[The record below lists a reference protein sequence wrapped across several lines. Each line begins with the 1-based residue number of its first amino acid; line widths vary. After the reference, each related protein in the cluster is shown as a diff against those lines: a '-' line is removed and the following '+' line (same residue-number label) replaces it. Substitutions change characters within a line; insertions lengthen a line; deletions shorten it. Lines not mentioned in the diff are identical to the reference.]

1 MYTVI
6 AVIVISLFLL
16 ILAFVYS
23 VYKMKIKFFIT
34 GMDAGF
40 SMSDTHLLW
49 NVSQI
54 CELDEPT
61 TLFFSLPA
69 LTKCM
74 SQITNQAS
82 ADNQIDSPKYQ
93 TLLSKLF
100 AYRTKIQNES
110 DNKKGLTSTETLE
123 SGQRLRIILPGKGVF
138 ASQVIN
144 NGKMLIIT
152 IPKKNDMITIS
163 AEEWVG
169 KVINVYFWRKGDAQY
184 VFDTAVMQTGIYL
197 GKSTLYIKHSYNLTR
212 TQKRRSVRAKCEIY
226 ANLFFVKKSD
236 NNEQIIESKNGFRCL
251 LEDISESGALI
262 KIGGKGRENIKIK
275 LQFSIQNKLIIM
287 NGIVRKVEYNIEK
300 NQSLLHFECTQ
311 IEQSM
316 KNEILAYVYNMLP
329 ENEKEVL
336 EALKQTEDDSKN
348 DFEGNMKVLE
358 NSSQKND
365 NQTSDEP
372 QTNTKSI
379 SISEN
384 QVGFEN
390 ESDARSEPHIET
402 NPQKF
407 FSEDEIDMNE
417 DDSIEFK
424 YS

>member
-1 MYTVI
+1 MYTVVAI
-6 AVIVISLFLL
+6 IVISFFLI

-23 VYKMKIKFFIT
+23 VYKTKIKFFIT
-34 GMDAGF
+34 GIDAGF
-40 SMSDTHLLW
+40 SMSDALLLW

-138 ASQVIN
+138 ASKIIN

-152 IPKKNDMITIS
+152 IPKKNDIITIS

-184 VFDTAVMQTGIYL
+184 VFDTIVVQTGIYL
-197 GKSTLYIKHSYNLTR
+197 GKSTLYVKHSYNLTR

-226 ANLFFVKKSD
+226 ADLFFIKKSD

-251 LEDISESGALI
+251 LQDISESGALI

-287 NGIVRKVEYNIEK
+287 TGIVRKVEYNIEK
-300 NQSLLHFECTQ
+300 NQSLLHFECTH

-336 EALKQTEDDSKN
+336 EAIRQTEDDSKN
-348 DFEGNMKVLE
+348 EIE
-358 NSSQKND
+358 NELNVSETGSQKSKKEISDAQTDSTDND
-365 NQTSDEP
+365 SIYKNQF
-372 QTNTKSI
+372 
-379 SISEN
+379 ISEN
-384 QVGFEN
+384 KNDINKEN
-390 ESDARSEPHIET
+390 ENSIISDYEENLKNGDT
-402 NPQKF
+402 
-407 FSEDEIDMNE
+407 
-417 DDSIEFK
+417 IEFK

>member
-336 EALKQTEDDSKN
+336 EALKQSEDDSKN
-348 DFEGNMKVLE
+348 DFAGNMKVLE

>member
-40 SMSDTHLLW
+40 SMSDTYLLW

>member
-1 MYTVI
+1 MYTVVAI
-6 AVIVISLFLL
+6 IVISFFLL

-23 VYKMKIKFFIT
+23 VYKTKIKFFIT
-34 GMDAGF
+34 GIDAGF
-40 SMSDTHLLW
+40 SMSDALLLW

-138 ASQVIN
+138 ASQIIN

-163 AEEWVG
+163 AEDWVG

-184 VFDTAVMQTGIYL
+184 VFDTVVVQTGIYL
-197 GKSTLYIKHSYNLTR
+197 GKSTLYVKHSYNLTR

-226 ANLFFVKKSD
+226 ADLFFIKKSD

-251 LEDISESGALI
+251 LQDISESGALI

-287 NGIVRKVEYNIEK
+287 TGIVRKVEYNIEK
-300 NQSLLHFECTQ
+300 NQSLLHFECTH

-336 EALKQTEDDSKN
+336 EAIRQTEDDSKN
-348 DFEGNMKVLE
+348 EIE
-358 NSSQKND
+358 NELNVSETGSQKNKKEISDAQTDSAD
-365 NQTSDEP
+365 ND
-372 QTNTKSI
+372 SI
-379 SISEN
+379 DKNQFISEN
-384 QVGFEN
+384 KNDINRKNEN
-390 ESDARSEPHIET
+390 SIISDYEENIKNGDT
-402 NPQKF
+402 
-407 FSEDEIDMNE
+407 
-417 DDSIEFK
+417 IEFK

>member
-1 MYTVI
+1 MYTVVAI
-6 AVIVISLFLL
+6 IVISFFLL

-23 VYKMKIKFFIT
+23 VYKTKIKFFIT
-34 GMDAGF
+34 GIDAGF
-40 SMSDTHLLW
+40 SMSDALLLW

-74 SQITNQAS
+74 TQITNQAS

-138 ASQVIN
+138 ASKIIN

-152 IPKKNDMITIS
+152 IPKKNDIITIS

-184 VFDTAVMQTGIYL
+184 VFDTIVVQTGIYL
-197 GKSTLYIKHSYNLTR
+197 GKSTLYVKHSYNLTR

-226 ANLFFVKKSD
+226 ADLFFIKKSD

-251 LEDISESGALI
+251 LQDISESGALI

-287 NGIVRKVEYNIEK
+287 TGIVRKVEYNIEK
-300 NQSLLHFECTQ
+300 NQSLLHFECTH

-336 EALKQTEDDSKN
+336 EAIRQTEDDSKN
-348 DFEGNMKVLE
+348 EIE
-358 NSSQKND
+358 NELNVSETGSQKNKKEISDAQPDSAD
-365 NQTSDEP
+365 ND
-372 QTNTKSI
+372 SI
-379 SISEN
+379 NKNQFLSEN
-384 QVGFEN
+384 KIDINKEN
-390 ESDARSEPHIET
+390 ENSIISDYEENIKNGDT
-402 NPQKF
+402 
-407 FSEDEIDMNE
+407 
-417 DDSIEFK
+417 IEFK

>member
-1 MYTVI
+1 MYTVVAI
-6 AVIVISLFLL
+6 IVISFFLL

-23 VYKMKIKFFIT
+23 VYKTKIKFFIT
-34 GMDAGF
+34 GIDAGF
-40 SMSDTHLLW
+40 SMSDALLLW

-74 SQITNQAS
+74 TQITNQAS

-138 ASQVIN
+138 ASKIIN

-152 IPKKNDMITIS
+152 IPKKNDIITIS

-184 VFDTAVMQTGIYL
+184 VFDTIVVQTGIYL
-197 GKSTLYIKHSYNLTR
+197 GKSTLYVKHSYNLTR

-226 ANLFFVKKSD
+226 ADLFFIKKSD

-251 LEDISESGALI
+251 LQDISESGALI

-287 NGIVRKVEYNIEK
+287 TGIVRKVEYNIEK
-300 NQSLLHFECTQ
+300 NQSLLHFECTH

-336 EALKQTEDDSKN
+336 EAIRQTEDDSKN
-348 DFEGNMKVLE
+348 ELE
-358 NSSQKND
+358 NELNVSETGSQKSKKEISDAQPDSTDND
-365 NQTSDEP
+365 SINKNQFL
-372 QTNTKSI
+372 
-379 SISEN
+379 SEN
-384 QVGFEN
+384 KIDINKEN
-390 ESDARSEPHIET
+390 ENSIISDYEENIKNGDT
-402 NPQKF
+402 
-407 FSEDEIDMNE
+407 
-417 DDSIEFK
+417 IEFK

>member
-1 MYTVI
+1 MYTVVAI
-6 AVIVISLFLL
+6 IVISFFLL

-23 VYKMKIKFFIT
+23 VYKTKIKFFIT
-34 GMDAGF
+34 GIDAGF
-40 SMSDTHLLW
+40 SMSDALLLW

-74 SQITNQAS
+74 TQITNQAS

-138 ASQVIN
+138 ASKIIN

-152 IPKKNDMITIS
+152 IPKKNDIITIS

-184 VFDTAVMQTGIYL
+184 VFDTIVVQTGIYL
-197 GKSTLYIKHSYNLTR
+197 GKSTLYVKHSYNLTR

-226 ANLFFVKKSD
+226 ADLFFIKKSD

-251 LEDISESGALI
+251 LQDISESGALI

-287 NGIVRKVEYNIEK
+287 TGIVRKVEYNIEK

-336 EALKQTEDDSKN
+336 EAIRQTEDDSKN
-348 DFEGNMKVLE
+348 EIE
-358 NSSQKND
+358 NELNVSETGGQKNKKEISDAQPDSTD
-365 NQTSDEP
+365 ND
-372 QTNTKSI
+372 SI
-379 SISEN
+379 DKNQFISEN
-384 QVGFEN
+384 KNDINKEN
-390 ESDARSEPHIET
+390 ENSIISDYEENIKNGDT
-402 NPQKF
+402 
-407 FSEDEIDMNE
+407 
-417 DDSIEFK
+417 IEFK

>member
-1 MYTVI
+1 MYTVVAI
-6 AVIVISLFLL
+6 IVISFFLL

-23 VYKMKIKFFIT
+23 VYKTKIKFFIT
-34 GMDAGF
+34 GIDAGF
-40 SMSDTHLLW
+40 SMSDALLLW

-74 SQITNQAS
+74 TQITNQAS

-138 ASQVIN
+138 ASKIIN

-152 IPKKNDMITIS
+152 IPKKNDIITIS

-184 VFDTAVMQTGIYL
+184 VFDTVVVQTGIYL
-197 GKSTLYIKHSYNLTR
+197 GKSTLYVKHSYNLTR

-226 ANLFFVKKSD
+226 ADLFFIKKSD

-251 LEDISESGALI
+251 LQDISESGALI

-287 NGIVRKVEYNIEK
+287 TGIVRKVEYNIEK
-300 NQSLLHFECTQ
+300 NQSLLHFECTH

-336 EALKQTEDDSKN
+336 EAIRRTEDDSKN
-348 DFEGNMKVLE
+348 EIE
-358 NSSQKND
+358 NELNVSETGGQKNKKEISDAQTDSTD
-365 NQTSDEP
+365 ND
-372 QTNTKSI
+372 SI
-379 SISEN
+379 DKNQFISEN
-384 QVGFEN
+384 KNDINKEN
-390 ESDARSEPHIET
+390 ENSIISDYEENIKNGDT
-402 NPQKF
+402 
-407 FSEDEIDMNE
+407 
-417 DDSIEFK
+417 IEFK

>member
-1 MYTVI
+1 
-6 AVIVISLFLL
+6 
-16 ILAFVYS
+16 
-23 VYKMKIKFFIT
+23 
-34 GMDAGF
+34 
-40 SMSDTHLLW
+40 
-49 NVSQI
+49 
-54 CELDEPT
+54 
-61 TLFFSLPA
+61 
-69 LTKCM
+69 
-74 SQITNQAS
+74 
-82 ADNQIDSPKYQ
+82 
-93 TLLSKLF
+93 
-100 AYRTKIQNES
+100 
-110 DNKKGLTSTETLE
+110 
-123 SGQRLRIILPGKGVF
+123 
-138 ASQVIN
+138 
-144 NGKMLIIT
+144 
-152 IPKKNDMITIS
+152 MITIS

-336 EALKQTEDDSKN
+336 EALKQSEDDSKN

-384 QVGFEN
+384 QVDFEN

>member
-1 MYTVI
+1 MYTVVAI
-6 AVIVISLFLL
+6 IVISFFLI

-23 VYKMKIKFFIT
+23 VYKTKIKFFIT
-34 GMDAGF
+34 GIDAGF
-40 SMSDTHLLW
+40 SMSDALLLW

-74 SQITNQAS
+74 TQITNQAS

-138 ASQVIN
+138 ASKIIN

-152 IPKKNDMITIS
+152 IPKKNDIITIS

-184 VFDTAVMQTGIYL
+184 VFDTIVVQTGIYL
-197 GKSTLYIKHSYNLTR
+197 GKSTLYVKHSYNLTR

-226 ANLFFVKKSD
+226 ADLFFIKKSD

-251 LEDISESGALI
+251 LQDISESGALI

-275 LQFSIQNKLIIM
+275 LQFSIKNKLIIM

-316 KNEILAYVYNMLP
+316 KNEILAFVYNMLP

-336 EALKQTEDDSKN
+336 EAIRQTEDDSKN
-348 DFEGNMKVLE
+348 EIE
-358 NSSQKND
+358 NELNVSETGSQKNKKEISDAQTDSTD
-365 NQTSDEP
+365 ND
-372 QTNTKSI
+372 SI
-379 SISEN
+379 DKNQFISEN
-384 QVGFEN
+384 KNDINKEN
-390 ESDARSEPHIET
+390 ENSIISDYEENIKNGDT
-402 NPQKF
+402 
-407 FSEDEIDMNE
+407 
-417 DDSIEFK
+417 IEFK

>member
-1 MYTVI
+1 MYTVVAI
-6 AVIVISLFLL
+6 IVISFFLL

-23 VYKMKIKFFIT
+23 VYKTKIKFFIT
-34 GMDAGF
+34 GIDAGF
-40 SMSDTHLLW
+40 SMSDALLLW

-74 SQITNQAS
+74 TQITNQAS

-138 ASQVIN
+138 ASKIIN

-152 IPKKNDMITIS
+152 IPKKNDIITIS

-184 VFDTAVMQTGIYL
+184 VFDTIVVQTGIYL
-197 GKSTLYIKHSYNLTR
+197 GKSTLYVKHSYNLTR

-226 ANLFFVKKSD
+226 ADLFFIKKSD

-251 LEDISESGALI
+251 LQDISESGALI

-287 NGIVRKVEYNIEK
+287 TGIVRKVEYNIEK
-300 NQSLLHFECTQ
+300 NQSLLHFECTH

-336 EALKQTEDDSKN
+336 EAIRQTEDDSKN
-348 DFEGNMKVLE
+348 EIE
-358 NSSQKND
+358 NELNVSETGSQKNKKEISDAQTDSAD
-365 NQTSDEP
+365 ND
-372 QTNTKSI
+372 SI
-379 SISEN
+379 DKNQFISEN
-384 QVGFEN
+384 KNDINREN
-390 ESDARSEPHIET
+390 ENSIISDYEENIKNGDT
-402 NPQKF
+402 
-407 FSEDEIDMNE
+407 
-417 DDSIEFK
+417 IEFK

>member
-336 EALKQTEDDSKN
+336 EALKQSEDDSKN

-384 QVGFEN
+384 QVDFEN

>member
-1 MYTVI
+1 MYTVVAI
-6 AVIVISLFLL
+6 IVISFFLL

-23 VYKMKIKFFIT
+23 VYKTKIKFFIT
-34 GMDAGF
+34 GIDAGF
-40 SMSDTHLLW
+40 SMSDALLLW

-74 SQITNQAS
+74 TQITNQAS

-138 ASQVIN
+138 ASKIIN

-152 IPKKNDMITIS
+152 IPKKNDIITIS

-184 VFDTAVMQTGIYL
+184 VFDTIVVQTGIYL
-197 GKSTLYIKHSYNLTR
+197 GKSTLYVKHSYNLTR

-226 ANLFFVKKSD
+226 ADLFFIKKSD

-251 LEDISESGALI
+251 LQDISESGALI

-287 NGIVRKVEYNIEK
+287 TGIVRKVEYNIEK

-336 EALKQTEDDSKN
+336 EAIRQTEDDSKN
-348 DFEGNMKVLE
+348 EIE
-358 NSSQKND
+358 NELNVSETGSQKNKKEISDAQTDSTD
-365 NQTSDEP
+365 ND
-372 QTNTKSI
+372 SI
-379 SISEN
+379 DKNQFISEN
-384 QVGFEN
+384 KNDINKEN
-390 ESDARSEPHIET
+390 ENSIISDYEENIKNGDT
-402 NPQKF
+402 
-407 FSEDEIDMNE
+407 
-417 DDSIEFK
+417 IEFK

>member
-1 MYTVI
+1 MYTVVAI
-6 AVIVISLFLL
+6 IVISFFLI

-23 VYKMKIKFFIT
+23 VYKTKIKFFIT
-34 GMDAGF
+34 GIDAGF
-40 SMSDTHLLW
+40 SMSDALLLW

-74 SQITNQAS
+74 TQITNQAS

-138 ASQVIN
+138 ASKIIN

-152 IPKKNDMITIS
+152 IPKKNDIITIS

-184 VFDTAVMQTGIYL
+184 VFDTIVVQTGIYL
-197 GKSTLYIKHSYNLTR
+197 GKSTLYVKHSYNLTR

-226 ANLFFVKKSD
+226 ADLFFIKKSD

-251 LEDISESGALI
+251 LQDISESGALI

-287 NGIVRKVEYNIEK
+287 TGIVRKVEYNIEK
-300 NQSLLHFECTQ
+300 NQSLLHFECTH

-336 EALKQTEDDSKN
+336 EAIRQTEDDSKN
-348 DFEGNMKVLE
+348 EIE
-358 NSSQKND
+358 NELNVSETGSQKNKKEISDAQPDSTD
-365 NQTSDEP
+365 ND
-372 QTNTKSI
+372 SI
-379 SISEN
+379 DKNQFISEN
-384 QVGFEN
+384 KNDINKEN
-390 ESDARSEPHIET
+390 ENSIISDYEENIKNGDT
-402 NPQKF
+402 
-407 FSEDEIDMNE
+407 
-417 DDSIEFK
+417 IEFK

>member
-1 MYTVI
+1 MYTVVAI
-6 AVIVISLFLL
+6 IVISFFLL

-23 VYKMKIKFFIT
+23 VYKTKIKFFIT
-34 GMDAGF
+34 GIDAGF
-40 SMSDTHLLW
+40 SMSDALLLW

-138 ASQVIN
+138 ASKIIN

-152 IPKKNDMITIS
+152 IPKKNDIITIS

-184 VFDTAVMQTGIYL
+184 VFDTIVVQTGIYL
-197 GKSTLYIKHSYNLTR
+197 GKSTLYVKHSYNLTR

-226 ANLFFVKKSD
+226 ADLFFIKKSD

-251 LEDISESGALI
+251 LQDISESGALI

-287 NGIVRKVEYNIEK
+287 TGIVRKVEYNIEK
-300 NQSLLHFECTQ
+300 NQSLLHFECTH

-336 EALKQTEDDSKN
+336 EAIRQTEDDSKN
-348 DFEGNMKVLE
+348 EIE
-358 NSSQKND
+358 NELNVSETGSQKNKKEISDAQTDSAD
-365 NQTSDEP
+365 ND
-372 QTNTKSI
+372 SI
-379 SISEN
+379 DKNQFISEN
-384 QVGFEN
+384 KNDINKEN
-390 ESDARSEPHIET
+390 ENSIISDYEENIKNGDT
-402 NPQKF
+402 
-407 FSEDEIDMNE
+407 
-417 DDSIEFK
+417 IEFK

>member
-1 MYTVI
+1 MYTVVAI
-6 AVIVISLFLL
+6 IVISFFLL

-23 VYKMKIKFFIT
+23 VYKTKIKFFIT
-34 GMDAGF
+34 GIDAGF
-40 SMSDTHLLW
+40 SMSDALLLW

-74 SQITNQAS
+74 TQITNQAS

-138 ASQVIN
+138 ASKIIN

-152 IPKKNDMITIS
+152 IPKKNDIITIS
-163 AEEWVG
+163 AEDWVG

-184 VFDTAVMQTGIYL
+184 VFDTVVVQTGIYL
-197 GKSTLYIKHSYNLTR
+197 GKSTLYVKHSYNLTR

-226 ANLFFVKKSD
+226 ADLFFIKKSD

-251 LEDISESGALI
+251 LQDISESGALI

-287 NGIVRKVEYNIEK
+287 TGIVRKVEYNIEK
-300 NQSLLHFECTQ
+300 NQSLLHFECTH

-336 EALKQTEDDSKN
+336 EAIRQTEDDSKN
-348 DFEGNMKVLE
+348 EIE
-358 NSSQKND
+358 NELNVSETGSQKNKKEISDAQTDSTD
-365 NQTSDEP
+365 ND
-372 QTNTKSI
+372 SI
-379 SISEN
+379 DKNQFISEN
-384 QVGFEN
+384 KNDINREN
-390 ESDARSEPHIET
+390 ENSIISDYEENIKNGDT
-402 NPQKF
+402 
-407 FSEDEIDMNE
+407 
-417 DDSIEFK
+417 IEFK

>member
-1 MYTVI
+1 MYTVVAI
-6 AVIVISLFLL
+6 IVISFFLI

-23 VYKMKIKFFIT
+23 VYKTKIKFFIT
-34 GMDAGF
+34 GIDSGF
-40 SMSDTHLLW
+40 SMSDALLLW

-74 SQITNQAS
+74 TQITNQAS

-138 ASQVIN
+138 ASKIIN

-152 IPKKNDMITIS
+152 IPKKNDIITIS

-184 VFDTAVMQTGIYL
+184 VFDTIVVQTGIYL
-197 GKSTLYIKHSYNLTR
+197 GKSTLYVKHSYNLTR

-226 ANLFFVKKSD
+226 ADLFFIKKSD

-251 LEDISESGALI
+251 LQDISESGALI

-287 NGIVRKVEYNIEK
+287 TGIVRKVEYNIEK
-300 NQSLLHFECTQ
+300 NQSLLHFECTH

-336 EALKQTEDDSKN
+336 EAIRQTEDDSKN
-348 DFEGNMKVLE
+348 EIE
-358 NSSQKND
+358 NELNVSETGGQKNKKEISDAQPDSTD
-365 NQTSDEP
+365 ND
-372 QTNTKSI
+372 SI
-379 SISEN
+379 DKNQFISEN
-384 QVGFEN
+384 KIDINKEN
-390 ESDARSEPHIET
+390 ENSIISDYEENIKNGDT
-402 NPQKF
+402 
-407 FSEDEIDMNE
+407 
-417 DDSIEFK
+417 IEFK

>member
-6 AVIVISLFLL
+6 TIIIISLVLL
-16 ILAFVYS
+16 FFAFVYS
-23 VYKMKIKFFIT
+23 IYKIKIKFFIT
-34 GMDAGF
+34 GIDAGF
-40 SMSDTHLLW
+40 SISDTHLLW

-138 ASQVIN
+138 ASKIIN

-152 IPKKNDMITIS
+152 IPKKNDIITIS

-184 VFDTAVMQTGIYL
+184 VFDTIVVQTGIYL
-197 GKSTLYIKHSYNLTR
+197 GKSTLYVKHSYNLTR

-226 ANLFFVKKSD
+226 ADLFFIKKSD

-251 LEDISESGALI
+251 LQDISESGALI

-287 NGIVRKVEYNIEK
+287 TGIVRKVEYNIEK
-300 NQSLLHFECTQ
+300 NQSLLHFECTH

-336 EALKQTEDDSKN
+336 EAIRQTEDDSKN
-348 DFEGNMKVLE
+348 EIE
-358 NSSQKND
+358 NELNVSETGSQKNKKEISDAQTDSAD
-365 NQTSDEP
+365 ND
-372 QTNTKSI
+372 SI
-379 SISEN
+379 DKNQFISEN
-384 QVGFEN
+384 KNDINREN
-390 ESDARSEPHIET
+390 ENSIISDYEENIKNGDT
-402 NPQKF
+402 
-407 FSEDEIDMNE
+407 
-417 DDSIEFK
+417 IEFK

>member
-1 MYTVI
+1 MYTVVAI
-6 AVIVISLFLL
+6 IVISFFLI

-23 VYKMKIKFFIT
+23 VYKTKIKFFIT
-34 GMDAGF
+34 GIDAGF
-40 SMSDTHLLW
+40 SMSDALLLW

-74 SQITNQAS
+74 TQITNQAS

-138 ASQVIN
+138 ASKIIN

-152 IPKKNDMITIS
+152 IPKKNDIITIS

-184 VFDTAVMQTGIYL
+184 VFDTIVVQTGIYL
-197 GKSTLYIKHSYNLTR
+197 GKSTLYVKHSYNLTR

-226 ANLFFVKKSD
+226 ADLFFIKKSD

-251 LEDISESGALI
+251 LQDISESGALI

-287 NGIVRKVEYNIEK
+287 TGIVRKVEYNIEK
-300 NQSLLHFECTQ
+300 NQSLLHFECTH

-336 EALKQTEDDSKN
+336 EAIRQTEDDSKN
-348 DFEGNMKVLE
+348 EIE
-358 NSSQKND
+358 NELNVSENDSQKSKKEISDAQPDSTDND
-365 NQTSDEP
+365 SIDKNQF
-372 QTNTKSI
+372 
-379 SISEN
+379 ISEN
-384 QVGFEN
+384 KNDINRKNEN
-390 ESDARSEPHIET
+390 SIISDYEENIKNGDT
-402 NPQKF
+402 
-407 FSEDEIDMNE
+407 
-417 DDSIEFK
+417 IEFK

>member
-1 MYTVI
+1 MYTVVAI
-6 AVIVISLFLL
+6 IVISFFLI

-23 VYKMKIKFFIT
+23 VYKTKIKFFIT
-34 GMDAGF
+34 GIDSGF
-40 SMSDTHLLW
+40 SMSDALLLW

-138 ASQVIN
+138 ASKIIN

-152 IPKKNDMITIS
+152 IPKKNDIITIS

-184 VFDTAVMQTGIYL
+184 VFDTVVEQTGIYL
-197 GKSTLYIKHSYNLTR
+197 GKSTLYVKHSYNLTR

-226 ANLFFVKKSD
+226 ADLFFIKKSD

-251 LEDISESGALI
+251 LQDISESGALI

-287 NGIVRKVEYNIEK
+287 TGIVRKVEYNIEK
-300 NQSLLHFECTQ
+300 NQSLLHFECTH

-336 EALKQTEDDSKN
+336 EAIRQTEDDSKN
-348 DFEGNMKVLE
+348 EIE
-358 NSSQKND
+358 NELNVSETGSQKSKKEISDAQTDSADND
-365 NQTSDEP
+365 SIDKNQF
-372 QTNTKSI
+372 
-379 SISEN
+379 ISEN
-384 QVGFEN
+384 KIDINKEN
-390 ESDARSEPHIET
+390 ENSIISDYEENIKNGDT
-402 NPQKF
+402 
-407 FSEDEIDMNE
+407 
-417 DDSIEFK
+417 IEFK

>member
-1 MYTVI
+1 MYTVVAI
-6 AVIVISLFLL
+6 IVISFFLL

-23 VYKMKIKFFIT
+23 VYKTKIKFFIT
-34 GMDAGF
+34 GIDAGF
-40 SMSDTHLLW
+40 SMSDALLLW

-138 ASQVIN
+138 ASKIIN

-152 IPKKNDMITIS
+152 IPKKNDIITIS

-184 VFDTAVMQTGIYL
+184 VFDTIVVQTGIYL
-197 GKSTLYIKHSYNLTR
+197 GKSTLYVKHSYNLTR

-226 ANLFFVKKSD
+226 ADLFFIKKSD

-251 LEDISESGALI
+251 LQDISESGALI

-287 NGIVRKVEYNIEK
+287 TGIVRKVEYNIEK
-300 NQSLLHFECTQ
+300 NQSLLHFECTH

-336 EALKQTEDDSKN
+336 EAIRQTEDDSKN
-348 DFEGNMKVLE
+348 EIE
-358 NSSQKND
+358 NELNVSETGSQKNKKEISDAQTDSTD
-365 NQTSDEP
+365 ND
-372 QTNTKSI
+372 SI
-379 SISEN
+379 DKNQFISEN
-384 QVGFEN
+384 KNDINKEN
-390 ESDARSEPHIET
+390 ENSIISDYEENIKNGDT
-402 NPQKF
+402 
-407 FSEDEIDMNE
+407 
-417 DDSIEFK
+417 IEFK

>member
-1 MYTVI
+1 MYTVVAI
-6 AVIVISLFLL
+6 IVISFFLL

-23 VYKMKIKFFIT
+23 VYKTKIKFFIT
-34 GMDAGF
+34 GIDAGF
-40 SMSDTHLLW
+40 SMSDALLLW

-138 ASQVIN
+138 ASKIIN

-152 IPKKNDMITIS
+152 IPKKNDIITIS

-184 VFDTAVMQTGIYL
+184 VFDTIVVQTGIYL
-197 GKSTLYIKHSYNLTR
+197 GKSTLYVKHSYNLTR

-226 ANLFFVKKSD
+226 ADLFFIKKSD

-251 LEDISESGALI
+251 LQDISESGALI

-287 NGIVRKVEYNIEK
+287 TGIVRKVEYNIEK

-316 KNEILAYVYNMLP
+316 KNEILAFVYNMLP

-336 EALKQTEDDSKN
+336 EAIRQTEDDSKN
-348 DFEGNMKVLE
+348 EIE
-358 NSSQKND
+358 NELNVSETGGQKNKKEISDAQTDSTD
-365 NQTSDEP
+365 ND
-372 QTNTKSI
+372 SI
-379 SISEN
+379 DKNQFISEN
-384 QVGFEN
+384 KNNINREN
-390 ESDARSEPHIET
+390 ENSIISDYEENLKNGDT
-402 NPQKF
+402 
-407 FSEDEIDMNE
+407 
-417 DDSIEFK
+417 IEFK

>member
-1 MYTVI
+1 MYTVVAI
-6 AVIVISLFLL
+6 IVISFFLL

-23 VYKMKIKFFIT
+23 VYKTKIKFFIT
-34 GMDAGF
+34 GIDAGF
-40 SMSDTHLLW
+40 SMSDALLLW

-93 TLLSKLF
+93 TLISKLF

-138 ASQVIN
+138 ASKIIN

-152 IPKKNDMITIS
+152 IPKKNDIITIS

-184 VFDTAVMQTGIYL
+184 VFDTIVVQTGIYL
-197 GKSTLYIKHSYNLTR
+197 GKSTLYVKHSYNLTR

-226 ANLFFVKKSD
+226 ADLFFIKKSD

-251 LEDISESGALI
+251 LQDISESGALI

-287 NGIVRKVEYNIEK
+287 TGIVRKVEYNIEK
-300 NQSLLHFECTQ
+300 NQSLLHFECTH

-336 EALKQTEDDSKN
+336 EAIRQTEDDSKN
-348 DFEGNMKVLE
+348 EIE
-358 NSSQKND
+358 NELNVSETGSQKSKKEISDAQTDSTDND
-365 NQTSDEP
+365 SIYKNQF
-372 QTNTKSI
+372 
-379 SISEN
+379 ISEN
-384 QVGFEN
+384 KNDINKEN
-390 ESDARSEPHIET
+390 ENSIISDYEENLKNGDT
-402 NPQKF
+402 
-407 FSEDEIDMNE
+407 
-417 DDSIEFK
+417 IEFK

>member
-1 MYTVI
+1 MYTVVAI
-6 AVIVISLFLL
+6 IVISFFLI

-23 VYKMKIKFFIT
+23 VYKTKIKFFIT
-34 GMDAGF
+34 GIDAGF
-40 SMSDTHLLW
+40 SMSDALLLW

-138 ASQVIN
+138 ASKIIN

-152 IPKKNDMITIS
+152 IPKKNDIITIS

-184 VFDTAVMQTGIYL
+184 VFDTIVVQTGIYL
-197 GKSTLYIKHSYNLTR
+197 GKSTLYVKHSYNLTR

-226 ANLFFVKKSD
+226 ADLFFIKKSD

-251 LEDISESGALI
+251 LQDISESGALI

-287 NGIVRKVEYNIEK
+287 TGIVRKVEYNIEK
-300 NQSLLHFECTQ
+300 NQSLLHFECTH

-336 EALKQTEDDSKN
+336 EAIRQTEDDSKN
-348 DFEGNMKVLE
+348 EIE
-358 NSSQKND
+358 NELNVSETGSQKNKKEISDAQTDSTD
-365 NQTSDEP
+365 ND
-372 QTNTKSI
+372 SI
-379 SISEN
+379 NKNQFISEN
-384 QVGFEN
+384 KNDINKEN
-390 ESDARSEPHIET
+390 ENSIISDYEENLKNGDT
-402 NPQKF
+402 
-407 FSEDEIDMNE
+407 
-417 DDSIEFK
+417 IEFK

>member
-1 MYTVI
+1 MYTVVAI
-6 AVIVISLFLL
+6 IVISFFLL

-23 VYKMKIKFFIT
+23 VYKTKIKFFIT
-34 GMDAGF
+34 GIDSGF
-40 SMSDTHLLW
+40 SMSDALLLW

-138 ASQVIN
+138 ASKIIN

-152 IPKKNDMITIS
+152 IPKKNDIITIS

-184 VFDTAVMQTGIYL
+184 VFDTIVVQTGIYL
-197 GKSTLYIKHSYNLTR
+197 GKSTLYVKHSYNLTR

-226 ANLFFVKKSD
+226 ADLFFIKKSD

-251 LEDISESGALI
+251 LQDISESGALI

-287 NGIVRKVEYNIEK
+287 TGIVRKVEYNIEK
-300 NQSLLHFECTQ
+300 NQSLLHFECTH

-336 EALKQTEDDSKN
+336 EAIRQTEDDSKN
-348 DFEGNMKVLE
+348 EIE
-358 NSSQKND
+358 NELNVSETGSQKSKKEISDAQPDSTDND
-365 NQTSDEP
+365 SINKNQF
-372 QTNTKSI
+372 
-379 SISEN
+379 ISEN
-384 QVGFEN
+384 KNDINREN
-390 ESDARSEPHIET
+390 ENSIISDYEENIKNGDT
-402 NPQKF
+402 
-407 FSEDEIDMNE
+407 
-417 DDSIEFK
+417 IEFK

>member
-1 MYTVI
+1 MYTVVAI
-6 AVIVISLFLL
+6 IVISFFLL

-23 VYKMKIKFFIT
+23 VYKTKIKFFIT
-34 GMDAGF
+34 GIDAGF
-40 SMSDTHLLW
+40 SMSDALLLW

-74 SQITNQAS
+74 TQITNQAS

-138 ASQVIN
+138 ASKIIN

-152 IPKKNDMITIS
+152 IPKKNDIITIS

-184 VFDTAVMQTGIYL
+184 VFDTIVVQTGIYL
-197 GKSTLYIKHSYNLTR
+197 GKSTLYVKHSYNLTR

-226 ANLFFVKKSD
+226 ADLFFIKKSD

-251 LEDISESGALI
+251 LQDISESGALI

-287 NGIVRKVEYNIEK
+287 TGIVRKVEYNIEK
-300 NQSLLHFECTQ
+300 NQSLLHFECTH

-336 EALKQTEDDSKN
+336 EAIRQTEDDSKN
-348 DFEGNMKVLE
+348 EIE
-358 NSSQKND
+358 NELNVSETGSQKNKKEISDAQTDSAD
-365 NQTSDEP
+365 ND
-372 QTNTKSI
+372 SI
-379 SISEN
+379 DKNQFLSEHKN
-384 QVGFEN
+384 DINREN
-390 ESDARSEPHIET
+390 ENSIISDYEENLKNGDT
-402 NPQKF
+402 
-407 FSEDEIDMNE
+407 
-417 DDSIEFK
+417 IEFK

>member
-1 MYTVI
+1 MYTVVAI
-6 AVIVISLFLL
+6 IVISFFLL

-23 VYKMKIKFFIT
+23 VYKTKIKFFIT
-34 GMDAGF
+34 GIDAGF
-40 SMSDTHLLW
+40 SMSDALLLW

-74 SQITNQAS
+74 TQITNQAS

-138 ASQVIN
+138 ASKIIN

-152 IPKKNDMITIS
+152 IPKKNDIITIS

-184 VFDTAVMQTGIYL
+184 VFDTVVVQTGIYL
-197 GKSTLYIKHSYNLTR
+197 GKSTLYVKHSYNLTR

-226 ANLFFVKKSD
+226 ADLFFIKKSD

-251 LEDISESGALI
+251 LQDISESGALI

-287 NGIVRKVEYNIEK
+287 TGIVRKVEYNIEK
-300 NQSLLHFECTQ
+300 NQSLLHFECTH

-336 EALKQTEDDSKN
+336 EAIRQTEDDSKN
-348 DFEGNMKVLE
+348 EIE
-358 NSSQKND
+358 NELNVSETGGQKNKKEISDAQPDSTD
-365 NQTSDEP
+365 ND
-372 QTNTKSI
+372 SI
-379 SISEN
+379 DKNQFISEN
-384 QVGFEN
+384 KNNINREN
-390 ESDARSEPHIET
+390 ENSIISDYEENLKNGDT
-402 NPQKF
+402 
-407 FSEDEIDMNE
+407 
-417 DDSIEFK
+417 IEFK

>member
-1 MYTVI
+1 MYTVVAI
-6 AVIVISLFLL
+6 IVISFFLI
-16 ILAFVYS
+16 ILAFAYS
-23 VYKMKIKFFIT
+23 VYKAKIKFFIT
-34 GMDAGF
+34 GIDAGF
-40 SMSDTHLLW
+40 SMSDALLLW

-74 SQITNQAS
+74 TQITNQAS

-138 ASQVIN
+138 ASKIIN

-152 IPKKNDMITIS
+152 IPKKNDIITIS

-184 VFDTAVMQTGIYL
+184 VFDTIVVQTGIYL
-197 GKSTLYIKHSYNLTR
+197 GKSTLYVKHSYNLTR

-226 ANLFFVKKSD
+226 ADLFFIKKSD

-251 LEDISESGALI
+251 LQDISESGALI

-287 NGIVRKVEYNIEK
+287 TGIVRKVEYNIEK
-300 NQSLLHFECTQ
+300 NQSLLHFECTH

-336 EALKQTEDDSKN
+336 EAIRQTEDDSKN
-348 DFEGNMKVLE
+348 EIE
-358 NSSQKND
+358 NELNVSETGSQKNKKEISDAQTDSTD
-365 NQTSDEP
+365 ND
-372 QTNTKSI
+372 SI
-379 SISEN
+379 DKNQFISEN
-384 QVGFEN
+384 KNDINKEN
-390 ESDARSEPHIET
+390 ENSIISDYEENIKNGDT
-402 NPQKF
+402 
-407 FSEDEIDMNE
+407 
-417 DDSIEFK
+417 IEFK

>member
-1 MYTVI
+1 MYTVVAI
-6 AVIVISLFLL
+6 IVISFFLL

-23 VYKMKIKFFIT
+23 VYKTKIKFFIT
-34 GMDAGF
+34 GIDAGF
-40 SMSDTHLLW
+40 SMSDALLLW

-74 SQITNQAS
+74 TQITNQAS

-138 ASQVIN
+138 ASKIIN

-152 IPKKNDMITIS
+152 IPKKNDIITIS

-184 VFDTAVMQTGIYL
+184 VFDTIVVQTGIYL
-197 GKSTLYIKHSYNLTR
+197 GKSTLYVKHSYNLTR

-226 ANLFFVKKSD
+226 ADLFFIKKSD

-251 LEDISESGALI
+251 LQDISESGALI

-287 NGIVRKVEYNIEK
+287 TGIVRKVEYNIEK
-300 NQSLLHFECTQ
+300 NQSLLHFECTH

-336 EALKQTEDDSKN
+336 EAIRQTEDDSKN
-348 DFEGNMKVLE
+348 ELE
-358 NSSQKND
+358 NELNVSETGSQKNKKEISDAQTDSAD
-365 NQTSDEP
+365 ND
-372 QTNTKSI
+372 SI
-379 SISEN
+379 DKNQFLSEN
-384 QVGFEN
+384 KIDINKEN
-390 ESDARSEPHIET
+390 ENSIISDYEENIKNGDT
-402 NPQKF
+402 
-407 FSEDEIDMNE
+407 
-417 DDSIEFK
+417 IEFK

>member
-1 MYTVI
+1 MYTVVAI
-6 AVIVISLFLL
+6 IVISFFLI

-23 VYKMKIKFFIT
+23 VYKTKIKFFIT
-34 GMDAGF
+34 GIDAGF
-40 SMSDTHLLW
+40 SMSDALLLW

-138 ASQVIN
+138 ASKIIN

-152 IPKKNDMITIS
+152 IPKKNDIITIS

-184 VFDTAVMQTGIYL
+184 VFDTIVVQTGIYL
-197 GKSTLYIKHSYNLTR
+197 GKSTLYVKHSYNLTR

-226 ANLFFVKKSD
+226 ADLFFIKKSD

-251 LEDISESGALI
+251 LQDISESGALI

-275 LQFSIQNKLIIM
+275 LQFSIKNKLIIM
-287 NGIVRKVEYNIEK
+287 TGIVRKVEYNIEK

-329 ENEKEVL
+329 ENEKEAL
-336 EALKQTEDDSKN
+336 EAIRQTEDDSKN
-348 DFEGNMKVLE
+348 EIE
-358 NSSQKND
+358 NELNVSETGSQKSKKEISDAQPDSTDND
-365 NQTSDEP
+365 SINKNQF
-372 QTNTKSI
+372 
-379 SISEN
+379 ISEN
-384 QVGFEN
+384 KNDINKEN
-390 ESDARSEPHIET
+390 ENSIISDYEENFKNGDT
-402 NPQKF
+402 
-407 FSEDEIDMNE
+407 
-417 DDSIEFK
+417 IEFK

>member
-1 MYTVI
+1 MYTVVAI
-6 AVIVISLFLL
+6 IVISFFLL

-23 VYKMKIKFFIT
+23 VYKTKIKFFIT
-34 GMDAGF
+34 GIDSGF
-40 SMSDTHLLW
+40 SMSDALLLW

-74 SQITNQAS
+74 TQITNQAS

-138 ASQVIN
+138 ASKIIN

-152 IPKKNDMITIS
+152 IPKKNDIITIS

-184 VFDTAVMQTGIYL
+184 VFDTIVVQTGIYL
-197 GKSTLYIKHSYNLTR
+197 GKSTLYVKHSYNLTR

-226 ANLFFVKKSD
+226 ADLFFIKKSD

-251 LEDISESGALI
+251 LQDISESGALI

-287 NGIVRKVEYNIEK
+287 TGIVRKVEYNIEK

-336 EALKQTEDDSKN
+336 EAIRQTEDDSKN
-348 DFEGNMKVLE
+348 EIE
-358 NSSQKND
+358 NELNVSETGSQKNKKEISDAQPDSTD
-365 NQTSDEP
+365 ND
-372 QTNTKSI
+372 SI
-379 SISEN
+379 DKNQFISEN
-384 QVGFEN
+384 KNDINREN
-390 ESDARSEPHIET
+390 ENSIISDYEENLKNGDT
-402 NPQKF
+402 
-407 FSEDEIDMNE
+407 
-417 DDSIEFK
+417 IEFK

>member
-1 MYTVI
+1 MYTVVAI
-6 AVIVISLFLL
+6 IVISFFLL

-23 VYKMKIKFFIT
+23 VYKTKIKFFIT
-34 GMDAGF
+34 GIDAGF
-40 SMSDTHLLW
+40 SMSDALLLW

-138 ASQVIN
+138 ASKIIN

-152 IPKKNDMITIS
+152 IPKKNDIITIS

-184 VFDTAVMQTGIYL
+184 VFDTVVVQTGIYL
-197 GKSTLYIKHSYNLTR
+197 GKSTLYVKHSYNLTR

-226 ANLFFVKKSD
+226 ADLFFIKKSD

-251 LEDISESGALI
+251 LQDISESGALI

-287 NGIVRKVEYNIEK
+287 TGIVRKVEYNIEK
-300 NQSLLHFECTQ
+300 NQSLLHFECTH

-336 EALKQTEDDSKN
+336 EAIRQTEDDSKN
-348 DFEGNMKVLE
+348 EIE
-358 NSSQKND
+358 NELNVSETGSQKNKKEISDAQTDSTD
-365 NQTSDEP
+365 ND
-372 QTNTKSI
+372 SI
-379 SISEN
+379 DKNQFISEN
-384 QVGFEN
+384 KNDINKEN
-390 ESDARSEPHIET
+390 ENSIISDYEENIKNGDT
-402 NPQKF
+402 
-407 FSEDEIDMNE
+407 
-417 DDSIEFK
+417 IEFK

>member
-1 MYTVI
+1 MYTVVAI
-6 AVIVISLFLL
+6 IVISFFLI

-23 VYKMKIKFFIT
+23 VYKTKIKFFIT
-34 GMDAGF
+34 GIDAGF
-40 SMSDTHLLW
+40 SMSDALLLW

-138 ASQVIN
+138 ASKIIN

-152 IPKKNDMITIS
+152 IPKKNDIITIS

-184 VFDTAVMQTGIYL
+184 VFDTIVVQTGIYL
-197 GKSTLYIKHSYNLTR
+197 GKSTLYVKHSYNLTR

-226 ANLFFVKKSD
+226 ADLFFIKKSD

-251 LEDISESGALI
+251 LQDISESGALI

-287 NGIVRKVEYNIEK
+287 TGIVRKVEYNIEK
-300 NQSLLHFECTQ
+300 NQSLLHFECTH

-336 EALKQTEDDSKN
+336 EAIRQTEDDSKN
-348 DFEGNMKVLE
+348 EIE
-358 NSSQKND
+358 NELNVSETGSQKNKKEISDAQTDSTD
-365 NQTSDEP
+365 ND
-372 QTNTKSI
+372 SI
-379 SISEN
+379 NKNQFISEN
-384 QVGFEN
+384 KNDINREN
-390 ESDARSEPHIET
+390 ENSIISDYEENLKNGDT
-402 NPQKF
+402 
-407 FSEDEIDMNE
+407 
-417 DDSIEFK
+417 IEFK

>member
-16 ILAFVYS
+16 LLAFVYS
-23 VYKMKIKFFIT
+23 VYKIKIKFFIT
-34 GMDAGF
+34 GIDAGF

-61 TLFFSLPA
+61 SLFFSMPA

-74 SQITNQAS
+74 GQITNQAS
-82 ADNQIDSPKYQ
+82 ADNQIESPKYQ

-123 SGQRLRIILPGKGVF
+123 NGQRLRIILPGKGVF
-138 ASQVIN
+138 ASQIIN
-144 NGKMLIIT
+144 NRKMLIIT
-152 IPKKNDMITIS
+152 IPKKNDIITIS
-163 AEEWVG
+163 AEDWVG

-184 VFDTAVMQTGIYL
+184 VFDTVVVQTGIYL

-226 ANLFFVKKSD
+226 ADLFFIKKSNTD
-236 NNEQIIESKNGFRCL
+236 EQIIESKNGFRCL
-251 LEDISESGALI
+251 LQDISESGALI

-275 LQFSIQNKLIIM
+275 IQFSIQNKLIIM
-287 NGIVRKVEYNIEK
+287 SGIVRKVEYNIEK

-336 EALKQTEDDSKN
+336 EALKQSEDDSKN

-402 NPQKF
+402 NPQKN

>member
-1 MYTVI
+1 MYTVVAI
-6 AVIVISLFLL
+6 IVISFFLI
-16 ILAFVYS
+16 ILAFAYS
-23 VYKMKIKFFIT
+23 VYKAKIKFFIT
-34 GMDAGF
+34 GIDAGF
-40 SMSDTHLLW
+40 SMSDALLLW

-74 SQITNQAS
+74 TQITNQAS

-138 ASQVIN
+138 ASKIIN

-152 IPKKNDMITIS
+152 IPKKNDIITIS

-184 VFDTAVMQTGIYL
+184 VFDTIVVQTGIYL
-197 GKSTLYIKHSYNLTR
+197 GKSTLYVKHSYNLTR

-226 ANLFFVKKSD
+226 ADLFFIKKSD

-251 LEDISESGALI
+251 LQDISESGALI

-287 NGIVRKVEYNIEK
+287 TGIVRKVEYNIEK

-336 EALKQTEDDSKN
+336 EAIRQTEDDSKN
-348 DFEGNMKVLE
+348 EIENELNVSETGSQKSKKEISDAQPDSTDNDSIDKNQFIFENKIDINKENE
-358 NSSQKND
+358 NSIISDYEENLKNGD
-365 NQTSDEP
+365 T
-372 QTNTKSI
+372 
-379 SISEN
+379 
-384 QVGFEN
+384 
-390 ESDARSEPHIET
+390 
-402 NPQKF
+402 
-407 FSEDEIDMNE
+407 
-417 DDSIEFK
+417 IEFK

>member
-1 MYTVI
+1 MYTVVAI
-6 AVIVISLFLL
+6 IVISFFLI
-16 ILAFVYS
+16 ILAFAYS
-23 VYKMKIKFFIT
+23 VYKAKIKFFIT
-34 GMDAGF
+34 GIDAGF
-40 SMSDTHLLW
+40 SMSDALLLW

-138 ASQVIN
+138 ASKIIN

-152 IPKKNDMITIS
+152 IPKKNDIITIS

-184 VFDTAVMQTGIYL
+184 VFDTIVVQTGIYL
-197 GKSTLYIKHSYNLTR
+197 GKSTLYVKHSYNLTR

-226 ANLFFVKKSD
+226 ADLFFIKKSD

-251 LEDISESGALI
+251 LQDISESGALI

-287 NGIVRKVEYNIEK
+287 TGIVRKVEYNIEK

-316 KNEILAYVYNMLP
+316 KNEILAFVYNMLP

-336 EALKQTEDDSKN
+336 EAIRQTEDDSKN
-348 DFEGNMKVLE
+348 EIE
-358 NSSQKND
+358 NELNVSETGSQKNKKEISDAQPDSTD
-365 NQTSDEP
+365 ND
-372 QTNTKSI
+372 SI
-379 SISEN
+379 DKNQFISEN
-384 QVGFEN
+384 KNDINREN
-390 ESDARSEPHIET
+390 ENSIISDYEENIKNGDT
-402 NPQKF
+402 
-407 FSEDEIDMNE
+407 
-417 DDSIEFK
+417 IEFK

>member
-6 AVIVISLFLL
+6 TIIIISLVLL
-16 ILAFVYS
+16 FFAFVYS
-23 VYKMKIKFFIT
+23 IYKIKIKFFIT
-34 GMDAGF
+34 GIDAGF
-40 SMSDTHLLW
+40 SISDTHLLW

-100 AYRTKIQNES
+100 DYRTKIQNES
-110 DNKKGLTSTETLE
+110 DDKKGLTSTETLD

-144 NGKMLIIT
+144 NGKLLIIS

-163 AEEWVG
+163 AEDWVG

-184 VFDTAVMQTGIYL
+184 VFDTVVEQTGIYL

-336 EALKQTEDDSKN
+336 EAIRQTEDDSKN
-348 DFEGNMKVLE
+348 ELGNELNILE
-358 NSSQKND
+358 TSSQQNKKETTNEQKVD
-365 NQTSDEP
+365 ADDESTTEK
-372 QTNTKSI
+372 QLA
-379 SISEN
+379 
-384 QVGFEN
+384 FEN
-390 ESDARSEPHIET
+390 EKDINIEKKQ
-402 NPQKF
+402 NDNIYDNEQN
-407 FSEDEIDMNE
+407 MNYGE
-417 DDSIEFK
+417 TVEFK
-424 YS
+424 YN